1 MDRLSYPSAPKS
13 PKPYEENDQR
23 IIYLWQEICS
33 AALNARAS
41 DIHVEALKESCCV
54 RLRVDGDLIRYQ
66 NYQKDEHIRLIARIK
81 ILAKLDIAEQRI
93 PQDGRLQICLNLSSP
108 IIDCRVSTIP
118 TLFGEKVVI
127 RLLNTSAHELNIDH
141 IGFTDLQGQI
151 VYRALNQNH
160 GLILVCGPTGSG
172 KTRTLYSFLNH
183 LNQEGRNLYTVED
196 PIEIC
201 LKGVNQVAYH
211 PKAGLDFGVIIR
223 ALLRQD
229 PDVMMIGEIRDRE
242 TAALAITA
250 AQTGHLVLS
259 TIHTRNALSCIDRLE
274 NLGVDRYAI
283 TNTLLFISS
292 QRLVKRID
300 LNPIGGRI
308 AVHEVLEF
316 TNDLCAGIQHN
327 LPLSEI
333 KKIARLEGF
342 TSMYENAK
350 ALEQKGIINDSS
362 IIQEIFT

>member
-1 MDRLSYPSAPKS
+1 LDRLSYPSAPKS

-33 AALNARAS
+33 AALNTRAS
-41 DIHVEALKESCCV
+41 DIHIEALKESCCI

-81 ILAKLDIAEQRI
+81 ILAKLDIAEQRV
-93 PQDGRLQICLNLSSP
+93 PQDGRLQISLNPSSP

-141 IGFTDLQGQI
+141 IGFNDLQGHI
-151 VYRALNQNH
+151 VHRALNQNH

-211 PKAGLDFGVIIR
+211 PKTGLDFGVIIR

-300 LNPIGGRI
+300 LNSIGGRI
-308 AVHEVLEF
+308 AIHEVLEF

-333 KKIARLEGF
+333 KKIAQLEGF
-342 TSMYENAK
+342 TTMYENAK
-350 ALEQKGIINDSS
+350 DLVQKGIINDSS
-362 IIQEIFT
+362 IIQEIFI